1 MTERI
6 GANPAAPEWFPEGD
20 GLPEGDVS
28 SPMGGRPLAWYGE
41 RAAIDVTCLA
51 LRCDLAL
58 GAAKLVMPDGGLAEK
73 MLDHFRSG
81 ATDPVEVDLDR
92 ELERNPHLKE
102 VLVSRIETDLAES
115 SVLPD
120 GAIDESGAIWIR
132 QSDYGTG
139 KAADDQRLG
148 LGGTFVE
155 YAVVGS
161 DATGGLEVA
170 LNVSDH
176 YFWTP
181 SDDSR
186 TSQCLH
192 ECASAMVAAG
202 KATEFHQFGEGSV
215 VVADPRAED
224 PIPAPAETQREN
236 Y

>member
-1 MTERI
+1 MTERV
-6 GANPAAPEWFPEGD
+6 GASPGGAAWFPERHES
-20 GLPEGDVS
+20 PEGDVS
-28 SPMGGRPLAWYGE
+28 SPPGGRPLDWYGE
-41 RAAIDVTCLA
+41 RAAIDLTCLA
-51 LRCDLAL
+51 LPCNLAL
-58 GAAKLVMPDGGLAEK
+58 GVAKVVMPDGGLAET

-81 ATDPVEVDLDR
+81 AADPMRVNLDR

-102 VLVSRIETDLAES
+102 LLVSRIETDLAES

-181 SDDSR
+181 SDNSR

-202 KATEFHQFGEGSV
+202 EATEFHQFGEGSV

-224 PIPAPAETQREN
+224 PIPAPAETQPEN